1 MEFASVK
8 AAESGFDPL
17 PLQHPLP
24 GKEEGFTLL
33 TTGLPKYT
41 HSQFQDVYGPIPP
54 IVWINPRDAARLR
67 VADGGSVRLSNERGT
82 IRVEAVVTDR
92 VPRGVLWS
100 PRLLKGLDGEPQ
112 NLLMPG
118 EAQAIGG
125 GPVFNST
132 TVKVSP

>member
-24 GKEEGFTLL
+24 GEGEGFTYL
-33 TTGLPKYT
+33 TTSIPTYT
-41 HSQFQDVYGPIPP
+41 HSQFQDVYGPISP
-54 IVWINPRDAARLR
+54 IVWMNPRDAANLG
-67 VADGGSVRLSNERGT
+67 VADGDSVSLSNDRGA

-118 EAQAIGG
+118 DVQLIGG
-125 GPVFNST
+125 GPIFNST
-132 TVKVSP
+132 TVNVNP

>member
-1 MEFASVK
+1 MS
-8 AAESGFDPL
+8 
-17 PLQHPLP
+17 
-24 GKEEGFTLL
+24 
-33 TTGLPKYT
+33 
-41 HSQFQDVYGPIPP
+41 
-54 IVWINPRDAARLR
+54 
-67 VADGGSVRLSNERGT
+67 LSNERGA

-118 EAQAIGG
+118 DAQLIGG

-132 TVKVSP
+132 IVKVSP